1 MPFLNNGENNMYK
14 SIEYRGKKLE
24 FLSTM
29 ATAIRY
35 RQVFHKDAL
44 VELRKLKTA
53 MSSNEITSEATEIIP
68 QLAYIMMAA
77 ADGQIN
83 MNKLN
88 YDSYIEWAEK
98 WEPQDFSIASDLF
111 EVVLDVWSGQDT
123 STSELKKE
131 NPVADQ

>member
-1 MPFLNNGENNMYK
+1 
-14 SIEYRGKKLE
+14 
-24 FLSTM
+24 
-29 ATAIRY
+29 
-35 RQVFHKDAL
+35 
-44 VELRKLKTA
+44 
-53 MSSNEITSEATEIIP
+53 
-68 QLAYIMMAA
+68 MMAA
-77 ADGQIN
+77 ADGQTN

-123 STSELKKE
+123 STSELKKKE

>member
-1 MPFLNNGENNMYK
+1 MYK
-14 SIEYRGKKLE
+14 SIEYKGKKLE

-44 VELRKLKTA
+44 IELRKLKEA
-53 MSSNEITSEATEIIP
+53 MSNNEISSEAIEIIP

-77 ADGQIN
+77 ASGQIN

-123 STSELKKE
+123 STSELKKKE